1 MEEKLVI
8 LYNINETILSLT
20 DAADTPEE
28 IVEIEEYTV
37 DVEVKL
43 RKYREFLQRHTDTLN
58 RETTDTTPHPSASAS
73 QPLDAAHINT
83 NASNNNGQSAPQIS
97 TSSTQFSKLPK
108 LTLPTFD
115 GDILQWQSFWDYFES
130 SIHSN
135 GNLTDVQKFDI

>member
-1 MEEKLVI
+1 L
-8 LYNINETILSLT
+8 
-20 DAADTPEE
+20 D
-28 IVEIEEYTV
+28 VEI
-37 DVEVKL
+37 KL
-43 RKYREFLQRHTDTLN
+43 RKYKRIIQRRSDNQN
-58 RETTDTTPHPSASAS
+58 RETTGTTPQTSASAS